1 MVIKPKVLMLLFKVL
16 FIGLPYIHLFMYQ
29 ILVWPIFLIFVFYFF
44 YLLLIKTQ
52 HVTVIF
58 NSYFKKA
65 SFDPPPPLGTMQ
77 ANQDLWNAGLF
88 SVKLNLQLAVNQS
101 PGKEEWGVA
110 IRPHAGSD
118 CSWQDIKFQVDPVQA
133 AWRPLF
139 FSLWMTLAACPPLSS
154 PADSVHS
161 TVSVS

>member
-1 MVIKPKVLMLLFKVL
+1 M
-16 FIGLPYIHLFMYQ
+16 
-29 ILVWPIFLIFVFYFF
+29 
-44 YLLLIKTQ
+44 
-52 HVTVIF
+52 TVVF
-58 NSYFKKA
+58 NSYFKKS
-65 SFDPPPPLGTMQ
+65 SFDPPPPLGTIQ
-77 ANQDLWNAGLF
+77 AKQDFWNADLF

-110 IRPHAGSD
+110 IRPHAGLD

-133 AWRPLF
+133 AWRLLF

-154 PADSVHS
+154 PADSSDS